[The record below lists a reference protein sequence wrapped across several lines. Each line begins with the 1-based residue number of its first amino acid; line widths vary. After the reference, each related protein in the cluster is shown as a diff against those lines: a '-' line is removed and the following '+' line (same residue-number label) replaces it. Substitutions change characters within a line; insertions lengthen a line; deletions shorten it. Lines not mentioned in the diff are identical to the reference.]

1 MWLVNGKTV
10 VNGTRYK
17 LIYDGM
23 YHLDIP
29 KTRQYDNGIIE
40 VVARSSCGEA
50 IETTELKVVPRT
62 DDFRGVL
69 KNSPRRE
76 YSPSL
81 DESLTDFYSL
91 QNNSFNFYDTND
103 SYTKTSDLS
112 ALNTTYYNTSSYLAH
127 SYYNSE
133 EYCYYHN

>member
-1 MWLVNGKTV
+1 
-10 VNGTRYK
+10 
-17 LIYDGM
+17 M

-127 SYYNSE
+127 HSYYNSE